1 MFKREKKDSE
11 AVNYRR
17 LNELIR
23 LSSKFMKLIYTL
35 TILTLVFI
43 GIHLLKELHFL
54 SIIREILK
62 VLVPFFIGII
72 LAWLLDPIVTLL
84 QKKGVKRGISVTFVY
99 VILIS
104 LLVLAGNIIIPAL
117 GNQIKE
123 MVTAAP
129 DTISNLT
136 EWINHIINT
145 ISRTYNLD
153 TGLVKKNIYDALS
166 GFFYSFTVDGPS
178 TIIRVSK
185 TILSGGLTFIVG
197 LLIGFYMLIDFDGVR
212 KQLAKI
218 VPKKHRKDMDRLTT
232 MLNQTLRNYVYGTLI
247 VMFILF
253 ICQSIGMRLA
263 GMKAPMVFGLFCAVT
278 NIIPY
283 LGPYIGGIPSVL
295 IAFTISPKVGVGV
308 LISVLVCQ
316 SLESYL
322 LTPTIMSKTM
332 KLHPVTIIIGLLL
345 FGHFFGIIGMLFATP
360 IISCCKIIANFFIE
374 KYELFKEDEEEI
386 EKVEEVEVSE

>member
-1 MFKREKKDSE
+1 MFKKEKKDNE
-11 AVNYRR
+11 NLNYRR
-17 LNELIR
+17 INELVR

-35 TILTLVFI
+35 TIVTMVFI
-43 GIHLLKELHFL
+43 GIHLLKELH
-54 SIIREILK
+54 ILK
-62 VLVPFFIGII
+62 IIKEIAKVLAPFFIGII
-72 LAWLLDPIVTLL
+72 LAWLLDPIVSKLHS
-84 QKKGVKRGISVTFVY
+84 KGVKRGIGVTFVY

-104 LLVLAGNIIIPAL
+104 LLVLIGNLIIPAL

-129 DTISNLT
+129 DTISNIT
-136 EWINHIINT
+136 EWFNHIINS

-153 TGLVKKNIYDALS
+153 TLMVKKNVYDALEN
-166 GFFYSFTVDGPS
+166 FFYSFTIDGPS
-178 TIIRVSK
+178 TIIKISK
-185 TILSGGLTFIVG
+185 TILSGGLAFIVG

-212 KQLAKI
+212 KQLSKF
-218 VPKKHRKDMDRLTT
+218 VPKKHKKDMDKLSN

-253 ICQSIGMRLA
+253 ICQSIGMRIA
-263 GMKAPMVFGLFCAVT
+263 GMKAPMVFGLFCALT

-295 IAFTISPKVGVGV
+295 IAFTISPRVGIGV
-308 LISVLVCQ
+308 LISVLICQ
-316 SLESYL
+316 GLESYL

-345 FGHFFGIIGMLFATP
+345 FGHFFGILGMLFATP
-360 IISCCKIIANFFIE
+360 IISCCKIIANYFIE
-374 KYELFKEDEEEI
+374 KYELFKENEESL
-386 EKVEEVEVSE
+386 EELEN